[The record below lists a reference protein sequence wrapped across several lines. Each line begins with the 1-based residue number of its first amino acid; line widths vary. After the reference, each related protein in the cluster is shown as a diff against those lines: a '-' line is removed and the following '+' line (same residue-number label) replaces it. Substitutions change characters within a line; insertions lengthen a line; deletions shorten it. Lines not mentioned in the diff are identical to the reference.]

1 MWRKLEALR
10 KWLVLHHLSPSSSS
24 LLVCYTDTYSRFA
37 LWEFRRSPY
46 FISTAPWDLTRE
58 AISARRDLIALAD
71 NVPFCLACCE
81 PCGIFLEN
89 DAADRLVAARPT
101 AVVRQMFCFFS
112 AVLNWFSVH
121 LHEKLC
127 KSHQSTYFLFF
138 PLTNLSTYGHW
149 VTHEQPFLG
158 CATRLASTLRLADWN
173 VGLSLFLFSWLFNL
187 INTNVVF
194 FFLAGCF

>member
-46 FISTAPWDLTRE
+46 FISTALWDLTRE
-58 AISARRDLIALAD
+58 AISAWRDLIALAD
-71 NVPFCLACCE
+71 NVPFCLARCE

-101 AVVRQMFCFFS
+101 TVVRQMFCFLS

-138 PLTNLSTYGHW
+138 PS
-149 VTHEQPFLG
+149 QI
-158 CATRLASTLRLADWN
+158 LAPTGSELLMSSRFWDVQL
-173 VGLSLFLFSWLFNL
+173 VSPRHCG
-187 INTNVVF
+187 
-194 FFLAGCF
+194 

>member
-24 LLVCYTDTYSRFA
+24 LLVCYTDTYSRSA

-58 AISARRDLIALAD
+58 AISARRDLIALVD
-71 NVPFCLACCE
+71 NVPFCLARCE

-138 PLTNLSTYGHW
+138 PLTNLSTYGQW
-149 VTHEQPFLG
+149 VTHEQPFLE
-158 CATRLASTLRLADWN
+158 RRFVFIFVVLW
-173 VGLSLFLFSWLFNL
+173 FFNL
-187 INTNVVF
+187 INTNLINTNIFF
-194 FFLAGCF
+194 FFLVGCFWGVLDY